1 MVLSTVTGS
10 TTQNSGTSS
19 VHCASQFQET
29 QVSHNLESS
38 DGGLETDRTQL
49 NGQVISVEMADTA
62 RTHEI
67 TAKSVSAILILLLK
81 WFKISRKS
89 TNMYLYQCD

>member
-1 MVLSTVTGS
+1 M
-10 TTQNSGTSS
+10 TQNSGTSS
-19 VHCASQFQET
+19 VHCTSQYQDT
-29 QVSHNLESS
+29 QVPHNLESS

-67 TAKSVSAILILLLK
+67 TAKSVSGILVLLLK
-81 WFKISRKS
+81 WFKVSRKS
-89 TNMYLYQCD
+89 TKIYVYQRD